1 MLRCLYNPSLHVNV
15 LFASTGLTIAAK
27 AYISGQREGRAVM
40 YRSRCYPR
48 GAIGPIQFLWQM
60 QSFCHIEDEMDLNSS
75 QLPASKLW
83 VWCHP
88 GMYEEVVS
96 EVQAAVELFNSRQID
111 GSAVRKVPSSTTGT
125 NTGEVVVCKTG
136 ESGAVNQP
144 SSSKTTSTS
153 TGREV
158 VASKTS
164 ISISVKSL
172 KDELVRFRLIGPRS
186 HALLIE
192 TLKPVFNFKPHQ
204 PPASPNEQPASS
216 SSLTASESESFSL
229 PDISKWWKGH
239 QSSAEHAKVLS
250 LCYPII
256 KSASNPAEFSRG
268 IAIGM
273 TVSDPRLFIPS
284 KRTDMVSAYYPQ
296 KGQDVD
302 LERGLEEKKNDDS
315 DVSDLESSDESGSL
329 GDIESNSDQS
339 DLEPEAY
346 RDTATGMEQ
355 GQEVPYQ
362 EPEPAQT
369 EVQSSSV
376 IPHSVPSD
384 VAHSPIWDASIRETV
399 SKFKMSNHSLNSLR
413 SKQFL
418 KSDKLKLGEK
428 ASHIPVLL
436 IQQSFQPGVPLGRE
450 APESKSQD
458 VLSSSSSHLGSGWD
472 IIIPSNWAM
481 AFWIGLIYRG
491 ARACGMRELRKC
503 SLETLVP
510 NFPEDFP
517 DTHTGQRYI
526 KAQKQQLEQKFKKY
540 PPDKRRNYGKL
551 LIQHPFH
558 QPWERLV
565 ERWSRPS
572 RLSHFLA
579 KVNLQDDDHDSD
591 EDIFSQPAAKRVK
604 LATRSDPPLVPSFT
618 DQSDRQSS
626 TAVVQN
632 TQHKKEHT
640 SAEVA
645 LSQKEVVPS
654 FYVLRSRNVLT
665 TLNQFLHYLFN
676 QKSKPTAPHP
686 DPTTLFQQAIRK
698 FGIDEC
704 LERHSQA
711 LILVQFEVLQRGV
724 VGERATISV
733 PTAADLSSLNKKNKA
748 FSGPTE
754 ILHPKGMTVVENGS
768 ICIGVSS
775 LTRKEIKEVRMLR
788 KHPHS
793 EGVLS
798 QQGNLIFI
806 ALHYIM

>member
-1 MLRCLYNPSLHVNV
+1 
-15 LFASTGLTIAAK
+15 
-27 AYISGQREGRAVM
+27 M
-40 YRSRCYPR
+40 YRSRCYPH

-60 QSFCHIEDEMDLNSS
+60 QTHCHIEDEMDLNSS
-75 QLPASKLW
+75 QLSASKLW

-88 GMYEEVVS
+88 GMYEEVLS
-96 EVQAAVELFNSRQID
+96 EVQAAVESFNSRQSD

-136 ESGAVNQP
+136 ESGAVSQP
-144 SSSKTTSTS
+144 SSSKTTITS

-186 HALLIE
+186 HALLME

-204 PPASPNEQPASS
+204 PPASPSEQPASSS

-239 QSSAEHAKVLS
+239 QNSAEHAIVLS
-250 LCYPII
+250 LCYSII

-268 IAIGM
+268 VAIGM

-296 KGQDVD
+296 KDQDFD
-302 LERGLEEKKNDDS
+302 LEGQSGVKKNDDS

-339 DLEPEAY
+339 DLEPEACH
-346 RDTATGMEQ
+346 DTATGMEQ
-355 GQEVPYQ
+355 DQEVPYR
-362 EPEPAQT
+362 EPEPVQT
-369 EVQSSSV
+369 EGQSSAV
-376 IPHSVPSD
+376 FPHSVPLD
-384 VAHSPIWDASIRETV
+384 VAYSPIWDASIRETV

-418 KSDKLKLGEK
+418 KSDKLKLREK
-428 ASHIPVLL
+428 ASYIPVLL
-436 IQQSFQPGVPLGRE
+436 IQQSLQPGVPLGRE
-450 APESKSQD
+450 APDQD

-503 SLETLVP
+503 SLETLMP
-510 NFPEDFP
+510 HFPEDFP
-517 DTHTGQRYI
+517 DTHTGQQYI

-551 LIQHPFH
+551 LIQQPFH
-558 QPWERLV
+558 QPWEKLV

-572 RLSHFLA
+572 RLSHFLP

-591 EDIFSQPAAKRVK
+591 EDISSQPAAKRVK
-604 LATRSDPPLVPSFT
+604 VDTGSDPPLLPSFT
-618 DQSDRQSS
+618 DQSNCQSS

-632 TQHKKEHT
+632 TQYKEEHAT
-640 SAEVA
+640 AEDA
-645 LSQKEVVPS
+645 LSQKEVVSS
-654 FYVLRSRNVLT
+654 FYVLRSRDVLT
-665 TLNQFLHYLFN
+665 ALNQFLHYLFN
-676 QKSKPTAPHP
+676 QKNKPRAPHP
-686 DPTTLFQQAIRK
+686 DPTTIFQQAIQK

-733 PTAADLSSLNKKNKA
+733 PTAVDLSPLNKKNKA

-793 EGVLS
+793 EGVSS

-806 ALHYIM
+806 ALHYIMYWVM